1 MRCWCG
7 YLSGAWRCRLFAHG
21 PADATAISKPH
32 NLLLHLN
39 TDWCTF
45 LEKRPLNWCSSSS
58 GSSTGVAEQICLCN
72 VHAPSISPSLP
83 IPSMFSLPCPA
94 LPSHSCLSHPVHF
107 FSFLLPFPLPS
118 CLLPFPP
125 FVIPFPSLV
134 WGEYAVLPVL
144 QRLGN
149 ALLF

>member
-1 MRCWCG
+1 M
-7 YLSGAWRCRLFAHG
+7 FAHG

-94 LPSHSCLSHPVHF
+94 LRSHFCLSYPVHF
-107 FSFLLPFPLPS
+107 FSFPS
-118 CLLPFPP
+118 F
-125 FVIPFPSLV
+125 FPSLSLHV
-134 WGEYAVLPVL
+134 SSLSHPL
-144 QRLGN
+144 TSPS
-149 ALLF
+149 LLWCGVNTLYCLYCSGSAMLCCSSYYYYY